1 MDDSTWWNLVIGW
14 APFLLLI
21 GFWLFFLYFMR
32 RGGTKFQREYVERHK
47 LHMERLEGVL
57 ERIAAALE
65 KR

>member
-1 MDDSTWWNLVIGW
+1 MGDSNWWNMLISW
-14 APFLLLI
+14 APYVLLV
-21 GFWLFFLYFMR
+21 GFWVFFVYIMK
-32 RGGTKFQREYVERHK
+32 RGGTKAQREYIERHK